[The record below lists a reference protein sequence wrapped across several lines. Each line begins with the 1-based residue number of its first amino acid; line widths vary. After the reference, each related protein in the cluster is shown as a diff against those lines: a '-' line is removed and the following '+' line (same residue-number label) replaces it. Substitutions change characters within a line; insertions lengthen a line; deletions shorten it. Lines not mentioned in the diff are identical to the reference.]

1 MKKDK
6 KKDEEEIVFLSV
18 LLSVLLYV
26 YLYVYNVKV
35 SKPQN
40 VGETLVVNH
49 QTKLEL
55 ENYAALLFIANLKCP
70 SFIF

>member
-1 MKKDK
+1 MKKET

-18 LLSVLLYV
+18 LPYVYLNVYIGFLSVLPCV

-40 VGETLVVNH
+40 VGGNFGG
-49 QTKLEL
+49 K
-55 ENYAALLFIANLKCP
+55 P
-70 SFIF
+70 SN